1 MDADI
6 TNKRLRPGL
15 LSAETRFR
23 LLGILPLIFFF
34 GQLIHYWE
42 LNELGNMLWMCNI
55 GNLLLAIGLFLNR
68 PMLIRVAVIWM
79 VPGLVVWFFYVV
91 VAWGIFLSST
101 LAHLGGLIV
110 GMIAL
115 RRVRMD
121 RTAWIYA
128 LVWYFAIQLLS
139 RLITPAALNVNV
151 AHAIDPKWQ
160 PTFNSYWK
168 FWIVLT
174 LITVALLWFINV
186 VLYKIW
192 SPASRESSP
201 SVST

>member
-1 MDADI
+1 
-6 TNKRLRPGL
+6 
-15 LSAETRFR
+15 
-23 LLGILPLIFFF
+23 
-34 GQLIHYWE
+34 
-42 LNELGNMLWMCNI
+42 
-55 GNLLLAIGLFLNR
+55 
-68 PMLIRVAVIWM
+68 MLIRVAVIWM

-91 VAWGIFLSST
+91 AAWGIFLTST
-101 LAHLGGLIV
+101 LAHLGGIIV

-151 AHAIDPKWQ
+151 AHAVDPKWQ
-160 PTFNSYWK
+160 QTFNSYWT

-174 LITVALLWFINV
+174 LITVALLWFLNV

-192 SPASRESSP
+192 SPGSRESSTP
-201 SVST
+201 VST

>member
-6 TNKRLRPGL
+6 TNEERRARL
-15 LSAETRFR
+15 LSAETSFR
-23 LLGILPLIFFF
+23 LLGVLPLLFFF
-34 GQLIHYWE
+34 GQLIHYWK

-55 GNLLLAIGLFLNR
+55 GNLVLAIGLFLNR
-68 PMLIRVAVIWM
+68 PLLIRVAVIWM

-101 LAHLGGLIV
+101 LAHLGGIIV

-115 RRVRMD
+115 HRVRMD

-151 AHAIDPKWQ
+151 AHAVDPKWQ
-160 PTFNSYWK
+160 QTFNSYWK

-174 LITVALLWFINV
+174 LITVALLWFLNV

-192 SPASRESSP
+192 SPASGEASTP
-201 SVST
+201 VST